1 MVNKTKFLAVLLLVV
16 LGFTTSSFAQARGI
30 SINLKD
36 ASLEQLILQAE
47 EQSDYK
53 FYYESHSVNVSQ
65 KVSVNVKDASIN
77 KLMDSALV
85 GTDVTYSVSGNK
97 VMLAPKTESSR
108 EGQSQKLIKGVVL
121 DSKGQP
127 IAGADVVI
135 VGTTKGTSTD
145 ANGAFFID
153 AKAVD
158 KLKVSFLGFVDK
170 TVTATVE
177 SLNIT
182 LEDDYTA
189 LSEVVV
195 IGYGTAKKS
204 SLTGALTQVNNESF
218 QDQRV
223 TRVDQALQ
231 GRAAGVQVSNT
242 VGAPGGNV
250 KIRIRGANSILGD
263 NSPLFVIDGFVGA
276 DFNALNPNDI
286 KSIEVLKDASSTA
299 IYGSRGAN
307 GVVLVTTKTGNSNG
321 KVSITY
327 SGSAT
332 ASKIIKNYDLL
343 SAGQYAEQINA
354 HNTALGEKETFTQS
368 QIDDYY
374 ANGGFDYLKEVLRT
388 AISHQHQLSI
398 SGGSNNMSYWV
409 SGSYLNQQGIIKKSG
424 YDRYNLRTNFNIK
437 ATDKLSFR
445 FSINDVYSNGK
456 NNEVTAGASTILNQ
470 ALAWAPTTNPYN
482 DDGTYRAADPVGSIK
497 TNPLSLLYDSE
508 NTVKNNFFTVLGGAS
523 FVIIPGLT
531 ADFQAVGDFTN
542 STTNLWSGQY
552 ASLGNPTASVAKT
565 EAKTIQTTSQ
575 LTYHKTFGLNDI
587 DAVAVVE
594 TQYYDYNLLQ
604 GSATG
609 LNFPSLKYDNLAQ
622 ATTNK
627 ATTNYSMWTLLSY
640 IGRINYS
647 YDNKYLASASVR
659 RDGSSKFTDGNKYS
673 VFPAFAVAWNAGDES
688 FIKDLGFIN
697 HLKFRASWGR
707 TGSQAISPY
716 ATKSGFSNVTYA
728 FTTGTETNGIQAGN
742 PSNPDLTWETTTQKD
757 LGFEL
762 SVLDN
767 RLSLEAD
774 YYIKDTKDLLLNKP
788 VPAYQG
794 GGSIASNI
802 GSVNNKGIDLSL
814 TGKILD
820 TKDMSLSSTVNF
832 SYIKNKVTSLGDNDA
847 VYMESGLTGISDGFY
862 DFVYKVG
869 KPLGSIWGLKYM
881 GPWQK
886 SEAVEA
892 AKFGCVPGDA
902 HYQDRDGNHVIDGSD
917 YQIIGCG
924 MPKYSLGWNTS
935 YRYKKLSVNMFFQ
948 GVFGVDK
955 LDYNRCIFMMASRD
969 VKGATFAEIL
979 DRYIPGKQE
988 NAWLPSWSPT
998 STWKPTST
1006 LFLENGN
1013 YLRLKNISVSY
1024 DFTIPKIGDC
1034 TVSLNGINLLT
1045 FTKYK
1050 GIDPEASN
1058 GGGGTSDLIQSAD
1071 YGAYPNSK
1079 SITLGLDLRF

>member
-1 MVNKTKFLAVLLLVV
+1 MVNKSKFLAVLLLVV

-30 SINLKD
+30 TINLREG
-36 ASLEQLILQAE
+36 SLEQLILQAE

-53 FYYESHSVNVSQ
+53 FYYESHSVNVRQ

-77 KLMDSALV
+77 QLMDSALE
-85 GTDVTYSVSGNK
+85 GTGVSYSVSGNK
-97 VMLAPKTESSR
+97 VMLAPKAEVSHQ
-108 EGQSQKLIKGVVL
+108 GQSQKPIKGVIL

-127 IAGADVVI
+127 VAGADVVI

-145 ANGAFFID
+145 ANGAFSID
-153 AKAVD
+153 AKLGD
-158 KLKVSFLGFVDK
+158 QLKVSFLGFVDK
-170 TVTATVE
+170 TVAAGDNL
-177 SLNIT
+177 SIT
-182 LEDDYTA
+182 LQDDLTA
-189 LSEVVV
+189 LNEVVV

-204 SLTGALTQVNNESF
+204 SLTGALTQVNSESF

-242 VGAPGGNV
+242 VGAPGGEV

-276 DFNALNPNDI
+276 DFNSLNPNDI

-307 GVVLVTTKTGNSNG
+307 GVVLVTTKTGSKDG
-321 KVSITY
+321 KVNITY
-327 SGSAT
+327 NGSAT
-332 ASKIIKNYDLL
+332 VSKIIKNYDLL
-343 SAGQYAEQINA
+343 SAGQYAEQVNA
-354 HNTALGEKETFTQS
+354 HNTALGEKATFTQA

-374 ANGGFDYLKEVLRT
+374 ANGGFDYLGAVLRT
-388 AISHQHQLSI
+388 AISNQHQLSI
-398 SGGSNNMSYWV
+398 SGGANNITYWI
-409 SGSYLNQQGIIKKSG
+409 SGNYLNQQGIIRKSG
-424 YDRYNLRTNFNIK
+424 YDRYSLRTNFNIK
-437 ATDKLSFR
+437 ANDKLSFR

-456 NNEVTAGASTILNQ
+456 NNGVTIGASTILNQ

-482 DDGTYRAADPVGSIK
+482 DDGTYRDSDPVGSIK
-497 TNPLSLLYDSE
+497 TNPLALLNDSE
-508 NTVKNNFFTVLGGAS
+508 NVVKSNFLTVLGGAS
-523 FVIIPGLT
+523 YIIIPGLT
-531 ADFQAVGDFTN
+531 ADFQAVGDFTTK
-542 STTNLWSGQY
+542 TTNFWEGQY
-552 ASLGNPTASVAKT
+552 ASRGNADASVAKT

-587 DAVAVVE
+587 DAVGVVE
-594 TQYYDYNLLQ
+594 TQSYDYHLLQ
-604 GSATG
+604 GTATG
-609 LNFPSLKYDNLAQ
+609 LNFPTLKYDNLSQ

-627 ATTNYSMWTLLSY
+627 AATNYSMWTLLSY

-659 RDGSSKFTDGNKYS
+659 RDGSSKFADGNKYS
-673 VFPAFAVAWNAGDES
+673 TFPAFAVAWNAGEES

-697 HLKFRASWGR
+697 HLKLRASWGR

-716 ATKSGFSNVTYA
+716 ATKSGFNNVTYS
-728 FTTGTETNGIQAGN
+728 FKTGSETNGIQAGN
-742 PSNPDLTWETTTQKD
+742 PSNLDLTWETTTQKD
-757 LGFEL
+757 LGLEL
-762 SVLDN
+762 AVLN
-767 RLSLEAD
+767 SRLSLEAD
-774 YYIKDTKDLLLNKP
+774 YYDKDTKDLLLNKP
-788 VPAYQG
+788 VASYQG

-802 GSVNNKGIDLSL
+802 GSLNNKGIDLSL

-820 TKDMSLSSTVNF
+820 SEDMTLSSTVNF
-832 SYIKNKVTSLGDNDA
+832 SYNKNKVTSLGTSDA
-847 VYMESGLTGISDGFY
+847 VYLQSGITGINDGYY

-886 SEAVEA
+886 SEATEA

-902 HYQDRDGNHVIDGSD
+902 HYQDLDGNHVIDGSD

-924 MPKYSLGWNTS
+924 MPKYSLGWNTN

-955 LDYNRCIFMMASRD
+955 MDYNRCVFMMASRD
-969 VKGATFAEIL
+969 VKGATFSEVL
-979 DRYIPGKQE
+979 DRYIPGTQE

-998 STWKPTST
+998 SQWKPIST

-1024 DFTIPKIGDC
+1024 DFTIPKVGAC

-1058 GGGGTSDLIQSAD
+1058 GGGGTSDLIQSVD

-1079 SITLGLDLRF
+1079 SVTLGLDLRF